1 MAAWW
6 EEVFS
11 TLLSATR
18 YLQCQPELW
27 VATYEGILW
36 PKLGSGAGA
45 VTQSSVLGLWMCS
58 CNFSAVAPTQES
70 WAAPGL
76 QGPSSFPF
84 LDCVIFPPL
93 QWFRREG
100 LIFPENYSHYVAI
113 RSDHSLWGS
122 SRWTLPAHAPPK
134 RASHH
139 SSLSFFFRLVLIV
152 SQPFQDSEKKEK
164 TVFLIETDCTS
175 VCFFFL
181 QAPYG
186 WPCFCVCSR
195 LLQAVSSVPTTL
207 WQRVPEVVQRYQSC
221 ESLILEQ
228 ARSDMTLPV
237 PVLVE
242 NKSSS
247 REQSNTNARWL
258 GCWLLFWFSCSK
270 WSPEMEPPHKGWN
283 FSCCA
288 RLHDL
293 CASHLALQFSVA
305 RRSFPSYL
313 WKRSYLFFVY
323 I

>member
-152 SQPFQDSEKKEK
+152 SQPFQDSEKERK
-164 TVFLIETDCTS
+164 DCIFNRNWLYL
-175 VCFFFL
+175 CLFFFYKPHM
-181 QAPYG
+181 ADRAFVYVADY
-186 WPCFCVCSR
+186 CK
-195 LLQAVSSVPTTL
+195 
-207 WQRVPEVVQRYQSC
+207 QSP
-221 ESLILEQ
+221 
-228 ARSDMTLPV
+228 AFLPLCGNGCLKLCKGTS
-237 PVLVE
+237 PV
-242 NKSSS
+242 NPRSSS
-247 REQSNTNARWL
+247 RHGLTWR
-258 GCWLLFWFSCSK
+258 
-270 WSPEMEPPHKGWN
+270 
-283 FSCCA
+283 
-288 RLHDL
+288 
-293 CASHLALQFSVA
+293 
-305 RRSFPSYL
+305 
-313 WKRSYLFFVY
+313 YLFRC
-323 I
+323 